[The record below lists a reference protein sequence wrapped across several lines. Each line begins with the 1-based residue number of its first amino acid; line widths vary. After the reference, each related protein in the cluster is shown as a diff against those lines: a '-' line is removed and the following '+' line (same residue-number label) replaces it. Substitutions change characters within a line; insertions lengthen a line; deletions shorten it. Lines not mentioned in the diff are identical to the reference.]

1 MTYASYCVRRWVYLA
16 LADRAISWTG
26 GTRGTVEVHLP
37 PAAPPFSASMTFMAS
52 ANDPLVALEEHWA
65 VSTFG
70 TEQRTS
76 LIAFADDVLRALR
89 SGATS
94 QRSKPATE
102 DLLALASAFDIAARE
117 RLELEGLG
125 SPFAVA
131 GPAELGERRAFL
143 RAGAGRAFSLL
154 AAAPLDFDDEVGAL
168 YRVLLVV
175 ALAHVAG
182 QAENLR
188 PWLAVHRRKLFPGDD
203 RELRW
208 DLLLLR
214 RIVELW
220 TEVLGGAGPSGL
232 ERAMELVAT
241 IREERGARE
250 RELLASFDESEEMR
264 MRFYL
269 FALFHLSEAATELLL
284 YRIHGAP
291 NDVTQRVYVALSL
304 ARSATS
310 GDVQILPAL
319 EWLYESA
326 ACVIQQRTPQLEL
339 LPEGERDGR
348 VH

>member
-1 MTYASYCVRRWVYLA
+1 
-16 LADRAISWTG
+16 
-26 GTRGTVEVHLP
+26 
-37 PAAPPFSASMTFMAS
+37 MTFMAS
-52 ANDPLVALEEHWA
+52 VNDPMVALEEHWA

-70 TEQRTS
+70 AEQRAA
-76 LIAFADDVLRALR
+76 LIAYAEDSLRALR
-89 SGATS
+89 SGATP
-94 QRSKPATE
+94 QRAQPATE
-102 DLLALASAFDIAARE
+102 DLLALASAYDIAARE
-117 RLELEGLG
+117 RLDLDGLG

-131 GPAELGERRAFL
+131 KATELAERRAYL
-143 RAGAGRAFSLL
+143 RAGATRAFSLL
-154 AAAPLDFDDEVGAL
+154 AAAPIDFDDEIGAL
-168 YRVLLVV
+168 YRVLLVS

-182 QAENLR
+182 QSEALR
-188 PWLAVHRRKLFPGDD
+188 PWLIANRRRLLPGDD

-214 RIVELW
+214 RNVELW
-220 TEVLGGAGPSGL
+220 TEVLSGSGPSGL
-232 ERAMELVAT
+232 ERSMEIVAT
-241 IREERGARE
+241 IREERTVRE

-269 FALFHLSEAATELLL
+269 FALFHLTEAATELLL
-284 YRIHGAP
+284 YRLHGTP

-310 GDVQILPAL
+310 GDMQILPAL

-339 LPEGERDGR
+339 LPEGERTGR

>member
-1 MTYASYCVRRWVYLA
+1 M
-16 LADRAISWTG
+16 G
-26 GTRGTVEVHLP
+26 
-37 PAAPPFSASMTFMAS
+37 
-52 ANDPLVALEEHWA
+52 ALEEHWA

-70 TEQRTS
+70 AEQRAS
-76 LIAFADDVLRALR
+76 LITFADDALRALR
-89 SGATS
+89 SGASTPRA
-94 QRSKPATE
+94 QPDTE

-131 GPAELGERRAFL
+131 APAELTERRIFL
-143 RAGAGRAFSLL
+143 RAGAARAFSLL
-154 AAAPLDFDDEVGAL
+154 AAAPVDYDDDVGAL

-182 QAENLR
+182 QSESLR
-188 PWLAVHRRKLFPGDD
+188 SSLAAHRRKLFPGDD

-214 RIVELW
+214 RVVELW

-232 ERAMELVAT
+232 ERAMEIVAT
-241 IREERGARE
+241 IREERAARE

-269 FALFHLSEAATELLL
+269 FALFHLTEAATELLL
-284 YRIHGAP
+284 YRLHGTP

-310 GDVQILPAL
+310 GDMQILPAL

-339 LPEGERDGR
+339 LPEGERDVRG
-348 VH
+348 H

>member
-1 MTYASYCVRRWVYLA
+1 
-16 LADRAISWTG
+16 
-26 GTRGTVEVHLP
+26 
-37 PAAPPFSASMTFMAS
+37 MTFMAS

-70 TEQRTS
+70 AEQRTS
-76 LIAFADDVLRALR
+76 LVAFAEDTLRALR
-89 SGATS
+89 SGLTS
-94 QRSKPATE
+94 QRNPPATE

-131 GPAELGERRAFL
+131 GPSELAERRAVL
-143 RAGAGRAFSLL
+143 RVGASRAFSLF
-154 AAAPLDFDDEVGAL
+154 ATAPLDFDDEIGAL
-168 YRVLLVV
+168 YRALLVV
-175 ALAHVAG
+175 ALAHVGG
-182 QAENLR
+182 QIDALR
-188 PWLAVHRRKLFPGDD
+188 PWLNLHRRKLFPGDD

-232 ERAMELVAT
+232 GRAMEIVAT
-241 IREERGARE
+241 IREERGTRE

-269 FALFHLSEAATELLL
+269 FALFHLTEAATELLV
-284 YRIHGAP
+284 YRLHGSP
-291 NDVTQRVYVALSL
+291 NDVTQRVYGALSL
-304 ARSATS
+304 ARSSTS

-326 ACVIQQRTPQLEL
+326 VCVIQQRTPQLEL
-339 LPEGERDGR
+339 LPEGERDVRG
-348 VH
+348 H

>member
-1 MTYASYCVRRWVYLA
+1 MTIMVSV
-16 LADRAISWTG
+16 
-26 GTRGTVEVHLP
+26 
-37 PAAPPFSASMTFMAS
+37 
-52 ANDPLVALEEHWA
+52 NDQLVALEEHWA

-70 TEQRTS
+70 AEQRAS
-76 LIAFADDVLRALR
+76 LIGFADDALRALR
-89 SGATS
+89 SGGTT
-94 QRSKPATE
+94 QRPHPATE

-117 RLELEGLG
+117 RLDLDGLG
-125 SPFAVA
+125 SPFALA
-131 GPAELGERRAFL
+131 KPNELAERRAFL
-143 RAGAGRAFSLL
+143 RAGAARAFALL
-154 AAAPLDFDDEVGAL
+154 AAAPVDFDDEVGAL

-182 QAENLR
+182 QAEALR
-188 PWLAVHRRKLFPGDD
+188 PWLNAHRRRLFPGDD

-214 RIVELW
+214 RNVELW
-220 TEVLGGAGPSGL
+220 TEVLSGSGPSGL
-232 ERAMELVAT
+232 ERAMEIVAT
-241 IREERGARE
+241 IREERLVRE

-269 FALFHLSEAATELLL
+269 FALFHVTEAATELLL
-284 YRIHGAP
+284 YRLHGMP
-291 NDVTQRVYVALSL
+291 NDVTQRIYVALSL

-310 GDVQILPAL
+310 GDMQILPAL

>member
-1 MTYASYCVRRWVYLA
+1 MTIMVSV
-16 LADRAISWTG
+16 
-26 GTRGTVEVHLP
+26 
-37 PAAPPFSASMTFMAS
+37 
-52 ANDPLVALEEHWA
+52 NDQLVALEEHWA

-70 TEQRTS
+70 ADQRAS
-76 LIAFADDVLRALR
+76 LIGFADDALRALR
-89 SGATS
+89 SGGTT
-94 QRSKPATE
+94 QRPQPATE

-117 RLELEGLG
+117 RLDLDGLG
-125 SPFAVA
+125 SPFALA
-131 GPAELGERRAFL
+131 KPNELADRRAFL
-143 RAGAGRAFSLL
+143 RAGATRAFALL
-154 AAAPLDFDDEVGAL
+154 AAAPVDFDDEVGAF

-182 QAENLR
+182 QSEALR
-188 PWLAVHRRKLFPGDD
+188 PWLNAHRRRLFPGDD

-214 RIVELW
+214 RNVELW
-220 TEVLGGAGPSGL
+220 TEVLSGSGPSGL
-232 ERAMELVAT
+232 ERAMEIVAT
-241 IREERGARE
+241 IREERLVRE

-269 FALFHLSEAATELLL
+269 FALFHVTEAATELLL
-284 YRIHGAP
+284 YRLHGLP

-310 GDVQILPAL
+310 GDMQILPAL

-339 LPEGERDGR
+339 LPEGERNGR